1 MICLWKTVQET
12 TRIEDKAHSQN
23 RKKIEESIQLA
34 LRSKSIDQTAE
45 DLGIPISTLHG
56 WIHRLSRKQ
65 GSVAFVKE
73 GEVPVYPPTSLSV

>member
-12 TRIEDKAHSQN
+12 TRIENGNKRVRKDDETDKTVFQ
-23 RKKIEESIQLA
+23 EESIQLA

-45 DLGIPISTLHG
+45 DLGIPIGTLHG

-65 GSVAFVKE
+65 GSVYSFV
-73 GEVPVYPPTSLSV
+73 